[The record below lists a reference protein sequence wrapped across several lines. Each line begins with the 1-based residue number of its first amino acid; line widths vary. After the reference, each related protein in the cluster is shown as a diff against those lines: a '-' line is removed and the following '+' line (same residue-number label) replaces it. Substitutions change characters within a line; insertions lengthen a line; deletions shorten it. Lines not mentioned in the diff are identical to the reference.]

1 MIAFLNGNLARALPT
16 QAIVDVGG
24 VGYEV
29 FIPLSSYDKL
39 PPAGQPV
46 RLLTH
51 LHVREDAHVLYGFMT
66 AAERDLFRLLVNHVS
81 GIGPKLALAVLSG
94 MSVSTFKSAVVNAD
108 IASLSKISGL
118 GKKTAERIVLELKD
132 KLGVVAAWE
141 AASAIHTP
149 TVEQSQ
155 ANEAV
160 LALIALGY
168 KQVDAHKTVRETQEK
183 ERDIKTAEE
192 LVKIALKRMASGR

>member
-1 MIAFLNGNLARALPT
+1 MITFLEGLLEGALPT
-16 QAIVDVGG
+16 QAVMNVGG

-29 FIPLSSYDKL
+29 LIPLSSYDKL
-39 PPAGQPV
+39 PATGQSV
-46 RLLTH
+46 RILTH
-51 LHVREDAHVLYGFMT
+51 LHVREDAHILYGFMT
-66 AAERDLFRLLVNHVS
+66 LAERDLFRLLVNNVS
-81 GIGPKLALAVLSG
+81 GIGPKLALSVLSG
-94 MSVSTFKSAVVNAD
+94 MSVSNFKSAVVNSD

-141 AASAIHTP
+141 VASAAHAP
-149 TVEQSQ
+149 SAEQSQ

-168 KQVDAHKTVRETQEK
+168 KQVDAHKTVRELQGESHGVM
-183 ERDIKTAEE
+183 TAED
-192 LVKIALKRMASGR
+192 LVKLALKKMASGR